1 MKGGTGEFTVTKRLE
16 ITRLDRRSKFLITG
30 DDERFGTA
38 RPSERVLCLA
48 GRSHVDGR
56 RTTVGPGG
64 RILVA
69 GRRRHPSLVP
79 GDWKKNEPSAAVAGD
94 AENKRIQTQVLKMK
108 NPSTSRVRG
117 WWGQNCGRGEEE
129 EEEVGPVPR
138 E

>member
-1 MKGGTGEFTVTKRLE
+1 MLDGGDIPHLFQAT
-16 ITRLDRRSKFLITG
+16 
-30 DDERFGTA
+30 
-38 RPSERVLCLA
+38 
-48 GRSHVDGR
+48 GR
-56 RTTVGPGG
+56 RMSP
-64 RILVA
+64 
-69 GRRRHPSLVP
+69 PSAA
-79 GDWKKNEPSAAVAGD
+79 AAVAGD

>member
-1 MKGGTGEFTVTKRLE
+1 M
-16 ITRLDRRSKFLITG
+16 LITG

-79 GDWKKNEPSAAVAGD
+79 GDWKKNEPSAAAAVAGD

-129 EEEVGPVPR
+129 EEEEVGSVPR